1 MVQLAALLP
10 AVDSDRGWR
19 LRRLPHAVPFGF
31 HGNWLDDA
39 EMVTGWC
46 TRLSGGPDPV
56 GGGGHAADGRSRD
69 WRAFIAVGHRTRRVV
84 AVAPPTAI
92 AWDELL

>member
-1 MVQLAALLP
+1 MAQLAPLLP

-31 HGNWLDDA
+31 HGNWLEDA

-69 WRAFIAVGHRTRRVV
+69 WRAFRSSLSPVRTRDRGGTS
-84 AVAPPTAI
+84 ALERNRDAA
-92 AWDELL
+92 